1 MVIICCYNCYS
12 PIQGS
17 HPSTKCH
24 KMKHGL
30 TDQLLLKKTLIT
42 FCCTFSIAY
51 LLIIIIIFFCQL
63 HVERDAAVRQSAFL
77 MKDVGNDKKLMTAL
91 IEVENTN
98 TKMATMKT
106 ELEQKVC
113 MLALLL

>member
-1 MVIICCYNCYS
+1 MPQDETWAYRSTVVEENTDYILLH
-12 PIQGS
+12 IQY
-17 HPSTKCH
+17 C
-24 KMKHGL
+24 L
-30 TDQLLLKKTLIT
+30 
-42 FCCTFSIAY
+42 FVNYYYYF
-51 LLIIIIIFFCQL
+51 FFCQL

>member
-1 MVIICCYNCYS
+1 M
-12 PIQGS
+12 
-17 HPSTKCH
+17 
-24 KMKHGL
+24 
-30 TDQLLLKKTLIT
+30 
-42 FCCTFSIAY
+42 
-51 LLIIIIIFFCQL
+51 
-63 HVERDAAVRQSAFL
+63 ERDAAVRQSAFL